1 MKFIFS
7 YLKKYINLISIV
19 LFVKFLGSFGELLL
33 PYVLEHMIDEVVP
46 SQNMKHVVFWG
57 ITMLVLAFLVRQFNV
72 SANRLAIRVAKSSI
86 YEIRRDLFWKSINLS
101 GNQMDEFGLPSL
113 TSRMTSDSY
122 NVQNFIQS
130 VQALGVRAPILL
142 FGGIVITTTM
152 DIGLAMILIIMA
164 PILIVIVCYVSFKG
178 IPLYERV
185 QESVDDIVR
194 TMRENITGIRVVKS
208 LSKETYEKARFDK
221 VNNEMAGNDRKAGI
235 VMAMPGPIM
244 TLFLN
249 VGLTIV
255 VILGAYRV
263 NAGDIKPGVILA
275 FLTYF
280 NMILMGVM
288 GLNRIFMMMSKAN
301 ASAARIE
308 AVVNAP
314 DELTPISETEAAT
327 TEREGYIV
335 FDHVDFSYDLGEER
349 EHNAQMFAGLSREK
363 CLTDI
368 DFSIA
373 KGGSLG
379 IIGATGSGKTTIINL
394 LMRFYDAT
402 EGHVF
407 VDGKDVRTY
416 DKDTLHRMF
425 GVVFQ
430 NDVIFADTLK
440 ENISFGRQMT
450 LEEIRQAAEDARA
463 KEFIESY
470 EDGYDHEAV
479 IHGANLSGGQRQRTL
494 IARALA
500 AKPDILILD
509 DSSSALDYK
518 TDAALRKAIRMHHKD
533 ATTIVVAQRIS
544 SIMSLDH
551 IMVLDEGKIIGYG
564 THEELLATCPM
575 YQDIFMTQMGEV
587 TDGN

>member
-7 YLKKYINLISIV
+7 YLKKYVNLISIV

-142 FGGIVITTTM
+142 FGGIVITMTM

-208 LSKETYEKARFDK
+208 LSKETYEKDRFDK

-263 NAGDIKPGVILA
+263 NAGQIKPGVILA

-430 NDVIFADTLK
+430 NDVIFADKLK

-575 YQDIFMTQMGEV
+575 YQDIYMTQMGEV